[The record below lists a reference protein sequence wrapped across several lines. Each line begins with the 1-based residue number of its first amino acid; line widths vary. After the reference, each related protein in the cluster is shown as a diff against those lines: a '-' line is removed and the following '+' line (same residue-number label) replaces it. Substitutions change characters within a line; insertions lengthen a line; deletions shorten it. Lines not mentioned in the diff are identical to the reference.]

1 MQPPL
6 TSASALNEIFARHC
20 GPTLAKLKPASLV
33 TIPYNLFPD
42 AYIKVLASYSEL
54 YVRTGIVFTAI
65 YPRLNNVLVL
75 VYSPP
80 YLKRVLT
87 KPVNKAYLRLD
98 GYPVD
103 ENLDQMLQYMSAR
116 MRHSAGFPHET
127 GIFLGYP
134 LEDVLGFIKNK
145 GQNYKLLG
153 YWKVYSNEAAA
164 RQIFDVYKYCETT
177 FMTKFYEGVP
187 LININLHTA

>member
-1 MQPPL
+1 MQPSL
-6 TSASALNEIFARHC
+6 TSAPALNEIFARHC

-33 TIPYNLFPD
+33 TIPYKLFPD

-75 VYSPP
+75 VYSPR

-103 ENLDQMLQYMSAR
+103 ENLDQMLQYMSTR

-164 RQIFDVYKYCETT
+164 RHVFDVYKYCETT